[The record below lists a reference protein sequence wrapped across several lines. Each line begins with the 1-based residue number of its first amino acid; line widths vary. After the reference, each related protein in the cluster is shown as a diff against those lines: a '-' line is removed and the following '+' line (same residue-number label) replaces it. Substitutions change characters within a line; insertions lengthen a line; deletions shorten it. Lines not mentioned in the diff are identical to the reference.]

1 MLQELLAQNEFEL
14 LLPED
19 HTANTTEQDIR
30 LVYQMNDT
38 VESFLVFRKAIFTG
52 TYKKDYEGKLDA
64 SYDRDQDRYV
74 LGVRQGDSVITL
86 FYQKLEL
93 EVNLYNYGE
102 IAHFWVPRYEN
113 LRQLEFRIAVL
124 WDKYTY
130 LGENYCSEGEKRLVH
145 LAEHLLG
152 VVGIGVAAPLA
163 LDPPVAALGGENL
176 LRAEAGLFKLPVHI
190 GAEQEELFALQCI
203 QQRFVQGRHVQV
215 DAGDQRHVGEIGP
228 AALLIGEGVKAGGIH
243 VLHIGSFPVGLLKFT
258 EVFLEELAA
267 VLGSGGS
274 AHPGACAQQ
283 HIVRRPEKACGPV
296 DLPGIG
302 QALGDIVP
310 GVVSGEKVRKAR
322 FLSGVSVEHT
332 MCLLDICWDHYN
344 K

>member
-1 MLQELLAQNEFEL
+1 MTTFEMLQELLAQNEFEL

-130 LGENYCSEGEKRLVH
+130 LGKITAVRGKSIWFIWRMSRH
-145 LAEHLLG
+145 LISVLT
-152 VVGIGVAAPLA
+152 
-163 LDPPVAALGGENL
+163 
-176 LRAEAGLFKLPVHI
+176 
-190 GAEQEELFALQCI
+190 
-203 QQRFVQGRHVQV
+203 
-215 DAGDQRHVGEIGP
+215 
-228 AALLIGEGVKAGGIH
+228 
-243 VLHIGSFPVGLLKFT
+243 VLHRNRIWC
-258 EVFLEELAA
+258 
-267 VLGSGGS
+267 
-274 AHPGACAQQ
+274 HMRC
-283 HIVRRPEKACGPV
+283 
-296 DLPGIG
+296 
-302 QALGDIVP
+302 
-310 GVVSGEKVRKAR
+310 RKS
-322 FLSGVSVEHT
+322 LSCRAW
-332 MCLLDICWDHYN
+332 M
-344 K
+344 

>member
-1 MLQELLAQNEFEL
+1 MTTFEMLQELLAQNEFEL

-38 VESFLVFRKAIFTG
+38 VESFLVFREAIFTG

-130 LGENYCSEGEKRLVH
+130 LGENYCSEGEKHLVH
-145 LAEHLLG
+145 LADVPALNFCSYC
-152 VVGIGVAAPLA
+152 AAPEPYMVPHEIEAA
-163 LDPPVAALGGENL
+163 LDDSNVSRFASYLNKLTKNTQFIVITHRRGTMTAADRLYG
-176 LRAEAGLFKLPVHI
+176 I
-190 GAEQEELFALQCI
+190 TMQEK
-203 QQRFVQGRHVQV
+203 
-215 DAGDQRHVGEIGP
+215 
-228 AALLIGEGVKAGGIH
+228 GVSTL
-243 VLHIGSFPVGLLKFT
+243 VS
-258 EVFLEELAA
+258 
-267 VLGSGGS
+267 
-274 AHPGACAQQ
+274 
-283 HIVRRPEKACGPV
+283 V
-296 DLPGIG
+296 DLI
-302 QALGDIVP
+302 
-310 GVVSGEKVRKAR
+310 
-322 FLSGVSVEHT
+322 EHD
-332 MCLLDICWDHYN
+332 LN
-344 K
+344 